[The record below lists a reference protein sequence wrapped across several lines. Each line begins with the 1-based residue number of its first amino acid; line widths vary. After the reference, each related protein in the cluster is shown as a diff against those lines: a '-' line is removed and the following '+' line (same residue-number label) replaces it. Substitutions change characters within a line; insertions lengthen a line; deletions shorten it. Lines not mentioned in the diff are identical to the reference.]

1 MLNKIKSK
9 TRKSAKAKQSVPSKN
24 DGVKSL
30 LSDEDKYYPSKRLM
44 VCRVCNDNKVSD
56 QTEKLVW
63 DKEQGVMVPDAPRCP
78 VCFSRSMD
86 WPAEEDGTRHDA
98 IAEDRL
104 ISKMKSYLIKNSED
118 YEESDYPTMD
128 IEAPMDT
135 GDSMTLDPSEGFDSS
150 GIIEREMFHK
160 GNIHTTAYAHLVNAG
175 NAPHMQRK
183 LPIDDL
189 VNIRKSQSKAL
200 GNLWEEKTYGS
211 ASLNRDMKNKMGFRI
226 ECDNPT
232 GRRRLSDQDAF
243 RALNN
248 IFFGKEWLK
257 KNVPTEKGYI
267 PFSLRKQ
274 IEDKEY
280 EVERNIAVLK
290 TGIKNIGIKAP
301 EYNTRDNLYDT
312 VDLTK
317 LALETD
323 VPWADEKVLDLY
335 KIYKKVL
342 PSVKPKRKNAKK
354 CIYWNTNKYIPDT
367 KKKFKG
373 DQELVV

>member
-9 TRKSAKAKQSVPSKN
+9 TRKSAKAKQSVPSN

-30 LSDEDKYYPSKRLM
+30 LSDDDRYYPSKRLM

-104 ISKMKSYLIKNSED
+104 ISKMKSYLIKNSEEYD
-118 YEESDYPTMD
+118 EKDYPTMD
-128 IEAPMDT
+128 IDAPMDT
-135 GDSMTLDPSEGFDSS
+135 GDSMTLDPQDGFDSS
-150 GIIEREMFHK
+150 GIVAKDMYFDQMCHMTSHA
-160 GNIHTTAYAHLVNAG
+160 GFVNFG
-175 NAPHMQRK
+175 NAPHMVKKIPMRE
-183 LPIDDL
+183 LMA
-189 VNIRKSQSKAL
+189 IRKSVSKAL

-211 ASLNRDMKNKMGFRI
+211 AALNRDMKNKMGFRI

-257 KNVPTEKGYI
+257 KNVPTEKGYV

-280 EVERNIAVLK
+280 EVERNISVLK
-290 TGIKNIGIKAP
+290 TGIKNIGLIAP
-301 EYNTRDNLYDT
+301 EYTTRDNLYDT

-323 VPWADEKVLDLY
+323 VPWADEEVLDLY

-342 PSVKPKRKNAKK
+342 PNVKPKRKNAKK
-354 CIYWNTNKYIPDT
+354 HKYWNTNKYIPET
-367 KKKFKG
+367 KNKFKG
-373 DQELVV
+373 EQQVAV